1 MHVTTPLPLAKVR
14 ISGGFWRARIDN
26 IAGQVIPYQWRALN
40 DQIPDAEP
48 SHAMEN
54 FRITAGDS
62 HGKFYGLIFQDSDV
76 GKWIE
81 AASYSLIDTPN
92 PALERIIDEAVDLI
106 GRTQERD
113 GYLGTYFRMTAPEK
127 KWTDLAMGH
136 EMYCGGHL
144 IEGAVAYAAATG
156 KRAFLDI
163 MVRYADHLD
172 RRFGRGPGKE
182 IGYCGHPE
190 IELAL
195 FKLHEATGE
204 ARYRDLARFF
214 VDERGRHPEVL
225 DNSKVIDWGGGGP
238 ALNRWHQKDYYLD
251 HAPAREQVHA
261 EGHSVRAMYLYSAMA
276 DQWRLT
282 GDPSLGTALKRLWE
296 SATNRRMYVTGG
308 LGSQAT
314 CERFTVDYDLPPDTA
329 YAETCAAIGLVFWAW
344 RMTEAEVDRK
354 YADVLERA
362 LYNGALSGI
371 SLDGTRYFYVNPL
384 AVVPEVAR
392 FRKDHEHVKTERVQW
407 LGCACC
413 PPNIARLVCSVGQ
426 FLYTTDETG
435 VWVHQYASG
444 TAELP
449 IPGGAARFEQE
460 TEYPW
465 NGEVLL
471 RIAAA
476 DAGKPWSLRFRVPEY
491 AENARASVN
500 GTPVPCRE
508 GAAGYVELER
518 VWKAGDELRISFA
531 LPPRVV
537 RSHPRLREAAGLV
550 AVQRGP
556 LVYCAEEADNGKDLH
571 LLSLRT
577 DGPMEVEP
585 APGLPS
591 GVRAIVASGFRRT
604 ETEGA
609 PLYAADG
616 EEAEECRIR
625 LVPYFAWG
633 NRGAGEMR
641 VWLQDGG
648 RRKV

>member
-1 MHVTTPLPLAKVR
+1 MYVTKPIPLAQVR
-14 ISGGFWRARIDN
+14 ISGGFWRDRIDN
-26 IAGQVIPYQWRALN
+26 VAGEVIPYQWRALN
-40 DQIPDAEP
+40 DQIPEAEP
-48 SHAMEN
+48 SHAIEN
-54 FRITAGDS
+54 FRIAAGDS

-81 AASYSLIDTPN
+81 AAAYSLIDTPN
-92 PALERIIDEAVDLI
+92 PDVEKIIDEAVDLI
-106 GRTQERD
+106 GRTQEGD
-113 GYLGTYFRMTAPEK
+113 GYLGTYFKMTSPEK

-144 IEGAVAYAAATG
+144 IEGAVAYFRATG

-195 FKLHEATGE
+195 FKLYEATGE

-225 DNSKVIDWGGGGP
+225 DNSRVIDWGGGGP
-238 ALNRWHQKDYYLD
+238 AFNRWHQKDYYLD
-251 HAPAREQVHA
+251 HEQVRNQVHA
-261 EGHSVRAMYLYSAMA
+261 DGHSVRAMYLYAAMA

-282 GDPSLGTALKRLWE
+282 GDQTLGVALERLWE
-296 SATNRRMYVTGG
+296 NATNRRMYVTGG

-344 RMTEAEVDRK
+344 RMTQAEPRRK
-354 YADVLERA
+354 YADILERA

-371 SLDGTRYFYVNPL
+371 SLDGKRYFYVNPL
-384 AVVPEVAR
+384 AVVPEVAA
-392 FRKDHEHVKTERVQW
+392 FRKDHDHVKAERVQW

-413 PPNIARLVCSVGQ
+413 PPNIARLICSIGQ
-426 FLYTTDETG
+426 FLYTVDERG
-435 VWVHQYASG
+435 VWIHQYAPSS
-444 TAELP
+444 AELP
-449 IPGGAARFEQE
+449 VPGGRAKIHQE
-460 TEYPW
+460 TSYPW
-465 NGEVLL
+465 AGEVLL
-471 RIAAA
+471 RIPETVPGARWA
-476 DAGKPWSLRFRVPEY
+476 LRFRVPEY
-491 AENARASVN
+491 AGEARAWIN
-500 GTPVPCRE
+500 GAEAPCRE
-508 GAAGYVELER
+508 NGSGYVELER
-518 VWKAGDELRISFA
+518 VWEAGDELKVSFD
-531 LPPRVV
+531 LPARVV
-537 RSHPRLREAAGLV
+537 RPHPRLREAAGLV

-571 LLSLRT
+571 QLRLKI
-577 DGPMEVEP
+577 DEPMDVEP

-591 GVRAIVASGFRRT
+591 GVRAIVASGVRRT
-604 ETEGA
+604 EADGA
-609 PLYAADG
+609 PLYAADK
-616 EEAEECRIR
+616 EKTEVCRIR

-648 RRKV
+648 SRGD

>member
-1 MHVTTPLPLAKVR
+1 MHVTTPIPLPSVR
-14 ISGGFWRARIDN
+14 ITGGFWRARIDN
-26 IAGQVIPYQWRALN
+26 VAGEVIPYQWRALN
-40 DQIPDAEP
+40 DQIPNAEP
-48 SHAMEN
+48 SHAIEN
-54 FRITAGDS
+54 FRIASGDS
-62 HGKFYGLIFQDSDV
+62 RGKFYGLIFQDSDV

-92 PALERIIDEAVDLI
+92 PALEKIIDEAVDLI
-106 GRTQERD
+106 GRTQESD

-172 RRFGRGPGKE
+172 RRFGKGPGKE

-195 FKLHEATGE
+195 FKLYEATGE
-204 ARYRDLARFF
+204 TRYRDLARFF

-225 DNSKVIDWGGGGP
+225 DNAKVIDWGGGGP

-251 HAPAREQVHA
+251 HAPVREQVHA
-261 EGHSVRAMYLYSAMA
+261 DGHSVRAMYLYSAMA
-276 DQWRLT
+276 DQWRHT
-282 GDPSLGTALKRLWE
+282 GDPSLGDALKRLWE
-296 SATNRRMYVTGG
+296 SATQRRMYVTGG

-344 RMTEAEVDRK
+344 RMTQAEVDRK
-354 YADVLERA
+354 YADILERA

-371 SLDGTRYFYVNPL
+371 SLDGKRYFYVNPL

-444 TAELP
+444 AAELP
-449 IPGGAARFEQE
+449 VPGGTARIEQE

-465 NGEVLL
+465 NGEILL

-476 DAGKPWSLRFRVPEY
+476 DSGRPWTLRFRVPEY
-491 AENARASVN
+491 AEHPKATVN
-500 GTPVPCRE
+500 GNEVPCRE

-518 VWKAGDELRISFA
+518 NWKADDEVKISFD
-531 LPPRVV
+531 LPPRVI
-537 RSHPRLREAAGLV
+537 RAHPRLREAAGLV

-556 LVYCAEEADNGKDLH
+556 LVYCAEEIDNGKNLH
-571 LLSLRT
+571 LLRLRT
-577 DGPMEVEP
+577 DGPMETEP
-585 APGLPS
+585 DPDLPS
-591 GVRAIVASGFRRT
+591 GVRAIVAVGSKPQEAADG
-604 ETEGA
+604 
-609 PLYAADG
+609 PLYAADAPG
-616 EEAEECRIR
+616 AEECRIR
-625 LVPYFAWG
+625 LVPYYAWG

-641 VWLQDGG
+641 VWLPDGG
-648 RRKV
+648 PRGD